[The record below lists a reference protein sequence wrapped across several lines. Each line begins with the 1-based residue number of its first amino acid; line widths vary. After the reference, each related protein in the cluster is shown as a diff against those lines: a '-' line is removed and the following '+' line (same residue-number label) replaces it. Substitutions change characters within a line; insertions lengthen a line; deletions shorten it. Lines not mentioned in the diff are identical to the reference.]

1 MRFACFSAPAVC
13 AGGAAHNQEIAIME
27 SNVCGTEKV
36 FRALLGIVII
46 AAGIFY
52 GSWWGAI
59 GLIPLL
65 TAVIGYCPV
74 SHALHFTSC
83 SVRTSN

>member
-1 MRFACFSAPAVC
+1 VLPAPAEDKEVV
-13 AGGAAHNQEIAIME
+13 IME
-27 SNVCGTEKV
+27 KNVCGKEKIA
-36 FRALLGIVII
+36 RALLGILII
-46 AAGIFY
+46 LAGFYY

-74 SHALHFTSC
+74 TRMLRYSSC
-83 SVRTSN
+83 QVNASNI